1 VDNTFFKRNGK
12 DFPSSIKF
20 GGDYTMKNKKF
31 LLLGLLIVLALM
43 LAACG
48 GTETAEPTVESSN
61 EPAEEPAEEPVE
73 EAPEVEEAAEEPA
86 EEPTGDK
93 VRIRWF
99 VGLGAGSDEPTI
111 APQQAIVDQ
120 FNASQDEIEL
130 VLEIVDADA
139 ASDTLATQIAG
150 GNAPDIAGPVG
161 IKGRDTFKG
170 AWLDLQP
177 YIDASGY
184 DLSVFDPAMV
194 EFYQVQEEGQLG
206 IPFGIFPSFIIYNK
220 DLFDEAGL
228 AYPPH
233 EYGAPYVDIDGN
245 EHEWNMDTLRE
256 LGMQLTV
263 DANGNDASDPDFDSE
278 NIVQFGF
285 MNQFTDARG
294 IGTFFGS
301 GSLVAEDG
309 SAQIPEAWQDA
320 WKWSYD
326 GYWNDW
332 FVPNGPYGGAEFL
345 QSPGG
350 PFGSGNL
357 AMVHLHLWYVAT
369 WALGEADFTFDLAA
383 TPSYNGQITS
393 KMHADTF
400 GILKGTEHPQEA
412 FEVLTYLLS
421 PETAGELL
429 NIYGGMPARLTMQD
443 EWLANYFETNFPDQ
457 DVDTQ
462 VVVDSMAYADN
473 PNHESWMPSF
483 LETTDRYN
491 EFWNRLSNEPG
502 LDMDAE
508 IAIFL
513 EDLQAIF
520 DAANE

>member
-1 VDNTFFKRNGK
+1 
-12 DFPSSIKF
+12 
-20 GGDYTMKNKKF
+20 MKNKKF

-86 EEPTGDK
+86 EEPAGDK

-111 APQQAIVDQ
+111 GPQQAIVDQ

-443 EWLANYFETNFPDQ
+443 EWLANYFETNFPNQ